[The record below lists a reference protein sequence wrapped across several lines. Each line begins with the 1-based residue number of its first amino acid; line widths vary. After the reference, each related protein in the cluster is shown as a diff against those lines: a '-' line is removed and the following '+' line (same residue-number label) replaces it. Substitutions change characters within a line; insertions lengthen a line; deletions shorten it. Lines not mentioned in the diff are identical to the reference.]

1 VKISE
6 MKTILK
12 QMKEIC
18 NYKDSETEISVRT
31 TTYDPVNYAEGVSIR
46 TKINGITVALDK
58 ALDKKQN
65 TKDCRYIA
73 IP

>member
-1 VKISE
+1 
-6 MKTILK
+6 MKVTVEQVRDNLAKLTI
-12 QMKEIC
+12 E
-18 NYKDSETEISVRT
+18 
-31 TTYDPVNYAEGVSIR
+31 VSPEEF
-46 TKINGITVALDK
+46 GVALDK